1 MGDAVTDVLT
11 REQRSDCMRAVKSRD
26 TAPEMLVR
34 RIAHKLG
41 YRYALHSRDL
51 PGNPDLVF
59 VARRKAI
66 FVHGCFWHNH
76 TCARG
81 ARVPKTNREYWEAKR
96 LRNEQRDR
104 SNARKLRRD
113 GWSVLTIWECRTKDV
128 ARLAKRIGA
137 FLES

>member
-1 MGDAVTDVLT
+1 
-11 REQRSDCMRAVKSRD
+11 
-26 TAPEMLVR
+26 MLVR
-34 RIAHKLG
+34 RIAHRLG

-51 PGNPDLVF
+51 PGKPDLVF

-76 TCARG
+76 TCPRG
-81 ARVPKTNREYWEAKR
+81 ARVPNTNREYWEAKR

-113 GWSVLTIWECRTKDV
+113 GWSVLTIWECRAKDV